1 MYLLQTPQK
10 PLLKLEAHDK
20 YEMDEY
26 PLGTNAC
33 VAVIS
38 YTGTF

>member
-10 PLLKLEAHDK
+10 PLLKLEAHDMH
-20 YEMDEY
+20 EMDAY
-26 PLGTNAC
+26 PQGTNAC

-38 YTGTF
+38 YTG